1 MLSKSLWIGSA
12 ASLCA
17 VALAACGSSSKPSAS
32 ASTSYSHGVKYA
44 DCMRSHGI
52 PDFPDPVSSG
62 GFPTLP
68 STINQQSPS
77 FLSAEQACAK
87 LQPGA
92 GGPKP
97 AITGAQQ
104 AEMVANAR
112 CIRNHGVPNFP
123 DPTFGPGGQGV
134 NVTLP
139 GELNRNSPA
148 VLSAAKACAH
158 TGTPIPGIGV
168 G

>member
-1 MLSKSLWIGSA
+1 MLRKHLWLRCS

-17 VALAACGSSSKPSAS
+17 VALGACGSASKPGAPGSS
-32 ASTSYSHGVKYA
+32 SYSQGVKYA
-44 DCMRSHGI
+44 GCVRSHGI
-52 PDFPDPVSSG
+52 PDFPDPDHGG

-68 STINQQSPS
+68 STINQQSPA
-77 FLSAEQACAK
+77 FQSAEQACAK
-87 LQPGA
+87 LEPGA
-92 GGPKP
+92 SGPKP
-97 AITGAQQ
+97 AITGPQQ
-104 AEMVANAR
+104 VEMVANAR
-112 CIRNHGVPNFP
+112 CIRKHGVPNFP

-134 NVTLP
+134 NVVLP